1 MSRSSKGAPEVVIK
15 GSKDAVAAGL
25 AKVKA
30 FLGKIESKFI
40 EVPGLLCWQNRRLE
54 ATVLAEA
61 SQLREFSFSAWK
73 RIIPHSSSLTYPHPE
88 SLRTRSRRRV

>member
-1 MSRSSKGAPEVVIK
+1 MVIK

-61 SQLREFSFSAWK
+61 SRLRG
-73 RIIPHSSSLTYPHPE
+73 
-88 SLRTRSRRRV
+88 RRRSGAEPNPGRTASAPPAKHASRSDGGGSVSAK